1 MKVNEFKRIE
11 EGVFTGIVQ
20 ALASREDPEAREQKI
35 ANQARPQFIA
45 DFKRD
50 FEADFKKY
58 KSQIKITKRAVT
70 ESYSTFNA
78 VLESVISEQE
88 PASNRTPLSQWIP
101 QWFAAYMSGIDW
113 KKSQAQVATIAQE
126 IETNFSNTTQRD
138 QAINKLAELAWT
150 IAQDA
155 NKTPY
160 GARNIAT
167 TSSTKLSDQQFIKM
181 YNSDPELKAKLDAVA
196 SEHMRVR
203 GGGA

>member
-11 EGVFTGIVQ
+11 EGFFTDMAQ
-20 ALASREDPEAREQKI
+20 ALVSREDPEAREQKI

-50 FEADFKKY
+50 FEADFNKY
-58 KSQIKITKRAVT
+58 KSQIKISKKAVT

-88 PASNRTPLSQWIP
+88 SSRTYLSQWIP

-138 QAINKLAELAWT
+138 QAINKLAELAWAIT
-150 IAQDA
+150 QDA

-160 GARNIAT
+160 GAQNIAT
-167 TSSTKLSDQQFIKM
+167 TSSTKLSDQQLIRM
-181 YNSDPELKAKLDAVA
+181 YNSDPEFRAKMDIVA
-196 SEHMRVR
+196 DQHNKQRS
-203 GGGA
+203 GA